1 MKIVFDEEALDD
13 LRKIFA
19 WITKDN
25 PHAAANVITR
35 IFNRIELLA
44 SPALTYM
51 GHPGRDPGTLELIEA
66 PYIVVYEVSRLHRK
80 IIVLS
85 IVHRAQDR

>member
-1 MKIVFDEEALDD
+1 MRVVFDKEALDD

-25 PHAAANVITR
+25 PPAAANVITR
-35 IFNRIELLA
+35 ISNRIELLA

-51 GHPGRDPGTLELIEA
+51 GHQGRDPGTLELIEA
-66 PYIVVYEVSRLHRK
+66 PYIIVYEVSKLHRK
-80 IIVLS
+80 IIVLAV
-85 IVHRAQDR
+85 VHSARGR